1 MGFFPME
8 NVSENEK
15 KMFEICPQKN
25 LAFNE
30 KLESKTLWLTAKIF
44 QFRNAAIMPYVIC
57 S

>member
-44 QFRNAAIMPYVIC
+44 QFRNAAIMPYVLC